1 MVPHKGCD
9 GAVLVVDDDDIL
21 RESLCELLELHG
33 FHTLAARDGVEA
45 MDRLRSRDSVRF
57 MVLDLLMPRMNG
69 LQVLSAVAKD
79 EKLRE
84 LDLCVSTATVERAP
98 VGVPLLPKPI
108 DLARLIAMVEASFAA
123 KA

>member
-9 GAVLVVDDDDIL
+9 GAVLVVDDDDVL
-21 RESLCELLELHG
+21 RESLCELLELYG
-33 FHTLAARDGVEA
+33 FPTLAARDGVEA
-45 MDRLRSRDSVRF
+45 MDRLRGRDRVRF

-69 LQVLSAVAKD
+69 LQVLSAVANDD
-79 EKLRE
+79 ELRG

-98 VGVPLLPKPI
+98 AGVPLLPKPI